1 MQKQIAAS
9 ILITL
14 ALLSLFFSQQSGKQQ
29 VQAALDKALMKA
41 VEIDYHRR
49 LNKEVTYLNQ
59 FHNRKLAGISLESA
73 DTTEVFHFK
82 DSIEECVA
90 YQLAGQY
97 VLSIIR
103 PLQPDEVNELLQEQ
117 LKKEGV
123 DCPTRIAYH
132 YGDTLTRW
140 SKNEKLTAWAHP
152 VSKQDSLDIKGQMSV
167 EAYADCPFSLIAR
180 LADWP
185 LWPGGLLALAAVGL
199 LCFRRTAPKEQA
211 VPQPEALTVLTLNPT
226 DGSICAGAR
235 QQSLPRMTYE
245 LLELLLQ
252 SSNQVV
258 TRQQIIDH
266 LWKGDAAAD
275 PHSYKSRIERHV
287 LRLRKDLADFPDYRI
302 ETVPG
307 SGYMLKGPE
316 RMEAENTLHHLPSM
330 QRRIS

>member
-14 ALLSLFFSQQSGKQQ
+14 ALLSLFFSQQSGKQH

-49 LNKEVTYLNQ
+49 NNKEVTYFNRFL
-59 FHNRKLAGISLESA
+59 NRKLVGIRLKSA
-73 DTTEVFHFK
+73 DTTEEFHFK
-82 DSIEECVA
+82 DSTEECVA
-90 YQLAGQY
+90 HQLIGQY
-97 VLSIIR
+97 ILSIIR
-103 PLQPDEVNELLQEQ
+103 PLQPDEVNVLLQEQ

-167 EAYADCPFSLIAR
+167 EAYADCPVSLIAR

-185 LWPGGLLALAAVGL
+185 LWPGGLLVLTAVGL
-199 LCFRRTAPKEQA
+199 LCFWRTAPKEQP
-211 VPQPEALTVLTLNPT
+211 VPQPQTPAVLTLNPA
-226 DGSICAGAR
+226 DGSICAGDR
-235 QQSLPRMTYE
+235 QQRLPRMTFE
-245 LLELLLQ
+245 LLELLFQ
-252 SSNQVV
+252 FSNQVV
-258 TRQQIIDH
+258 TRQQIIAH
-266 LWKGDAAAD
+266 LWKEDAAAD
-275 PHSYKSRIERHV
+275 AHSYKNRIERHV
-287 LRLRKDLADFPDYRI
+287 LMLRKELAGFPDYRI

-307 SGYMLKGPE
+307 NGYMLKGPE
-316 RMEAENTLHHLPSM
+316 SMEAEDTLHRLPSK
-330 QRRIS
+330 QRRKS